1 MRMLVAFRDCHRKAS
16 MLSLTHESHNSENH
30 IAQKNTATMKKRNAP
45 VDMSSAE
52 FRAAGHQLIDT
63 IADLLES
70 LPNRPVT
77 TGEAPSEIRELIG
90 SDLSL
95 RRAGTNPTELLS
107 HTATKL
113 FDHSLFNGHP
123 KFLGYITSSAA
134 PIGILAEA
142 LAATVNPNV
151 GGWTLSPVATE
162 IELQTIRWI
171 SELIGYDG
179 MNNSDCGGVL
189 VSGGNMANFVGFLVG
204 RRAKAGWDI
213 QKYGMRHADA
223 RQLRVYVSAETHT
236 WVYKAADMCGL
247 GSDSIRW
254 IKVDKDLRMDLKALK
269 KQINADLKA
278 GDRPFMV
285 VGTAGSVSTGVVD
298 PLAEI
303 AKICKKYDLWFHAD
317 GAYGAFAAAL
327 PESPEGICDI
337 IQADSIAMD
346 PHKWLYSP
354 IEAGC
359 ALVRDAKLMSETFS
373 YHPPY
378 YKFDDIDGE
387 PLTSLVDFSPQNTRG
402 FKALKVWLALQ
413 QAGGDGYREMISD
426 DIALA
431 ERLFEKIE
439 ERPELEAL
447 TQHLSITTFRYAP
460 EDLAS
465 DARER
470 DKYLDEL
477 NSELLSRLQ
486 RSGELFISN
495 AIVHGM
501 YALRSCIVNFRTTE
515 SDIDSIPEIV
525 IRFGREVD
533 AELRPTE
540 LK

>member
-1 MRMLVAFRDCHRKAS
+1 MAVLGVCSRYAGIAPADYLCYSYLYAN
-16 MLSLTHESHNSENH
+16 LNSESNPLES
-30 IAQKNTATMKKRNAP
+30 IPYMKKRNAP
-45 VDMSSAE
+45 VDMSAVE
-52 FRAAGHQLIDT
+52 FRTAGHQLIDT

-90 SDLSL
+90 SGLAL
-95 RRAGTNPTELLS
+95 RKTSMSPAELLS
-107 HTATKL
+107 DTARKL

-123 KFLGYITSSAA
+123 RFLGYITSSAA

-142 LAATVNPNV
+142 LAAAVNPNV

-171 SELIGYDG
+171 SELIGYD
-179 MNNSDCGGVL
+179 SECGGVL

-204 RRAKAGWDI
+204 RKAKAGWDI

-247 GSDSIRW
+247 GSESIRW
-254 IKVDKDLRMDLKALK
+254 IPTDESLRMDLTALE
-269 KQINADLKA
+269 KQIVADGEA
-278 GDRPFMV
+278 GDKPFMV
-285 VGTAGSVSTGVVD
+285 VGTAGSVSAGVVD
-298 PLAEI
+298 SLSEIAEI
-303 AKICKKYDLWFHAD
+303 CRKYDLWFHAD

-327 PESPEGICDI
+327 PESPEGICEI
-337 IQADSIAMD
+337 VQADSIAMD

-387 PLTSLVDFSPQNTRG
+387 PLTSLVDFGPQNTRG

-413 QAGGDGYREMISD
+413 QAGSDGYREMLSD

-431 ERLFEKIE
+431 ERLFEKVN
-439 ERPELEAL
+439 ERPELEAIS
-447 TQHLSITTFRYAP
+447 QHLSITTFRYVP
-460 EDLAS
+460 QDLAS
-465 DARER
+465 DTPERE
-470 DKYLDEL
+470 KYLDNL

-486 RSGELFISN
+486 RSGELFVSN
-495 AIVHGM
+495 AIIRGM
-501 YALRSCIVNFRTTE
+501 YALRSCIVNFRTEE
-515 SDIDSIPEIV
+515 SDIDAIPEIV
-525 IRFGREVD
+525 VRFGKKVD
-533 AELRPTE
+533 AEMRPAE